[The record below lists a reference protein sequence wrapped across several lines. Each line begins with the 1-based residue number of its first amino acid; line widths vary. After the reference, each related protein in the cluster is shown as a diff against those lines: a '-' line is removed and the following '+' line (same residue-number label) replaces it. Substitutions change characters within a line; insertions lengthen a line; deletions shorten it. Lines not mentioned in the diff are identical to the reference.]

1 MRPLI
6 ELPAPARIVERLQ
19 ETETIFT
26 LRLRLEDAALAAQ
39 YRFAPGQF
47 NMLYLPGVGEVPISI
62 VSDARADLID
72 HTIRAV
78 GSVTQAL
85 ARLPAGAVIGLRGP
99 FGRGWPMQ
107 AAEGRDLFIVTG
119 GLGCAPSVSAVHAVL
134 ARRERYGRVVL
145 LEGVRH
151 CRDLALKS
159 RFAEWLDHPDL
170 EVRLAVCETNPCA
183 DWPWHTGNV
192 LTLFDALELKPER
205 TIAFLCGPEG
215 MMQAAA
221 EKVAQRGVQ
230 TSDIYLSLERN
241 MQCALGLCGHCQL
254 GPHFVCREGPVFDY
268 ATIGPLLGK
277 RGV

>member
-1 MRPLI
+1 MTPLI
-6 ELPAPARIVERLQ
+6 DLPANARIVERLQ

-26 LRLRLEDAALAAQ
+26 LRLRLEDPELAAR
-39 YRFAPGQF
+39 YRFEPGQF

-62 VSDARADLID
+62 VSDPSEGFIG
-72 HTIRAV
+72 HTIRVV
-78 GSVTQAL
+78 GGVSQAMAQL
-85 ARLPAGAVIGLRGP
+85 RAGDSIGLRGP

-119 GLGCAPSVSAVHAVL
+119 GLGCAPSVSAVHYVL
-134 ARRERYGRVVL
+134 GRRERYGRVVL

-159 RFAEWLDHPDL
+159 RFAEWLDHPGL
-170 EVRLAVCETNPCA
+170 EVRLAACEIEPDS

-192 LTLFDALELKPER
+192 LSLFDELALQPQQ

-221 EKVAQRGVQ
+221 ERLLRRQVA
-230 TSDIYLSLERN
+230 DNAIFLSMERN
-241 MQCALGLCGHCQL
+241 MQCAQGLCGHCQF
-254 GPHFVCREGPVFDY
+254 GPHFICRDGPVFDY
-268 ATIGPLLGK
+268 ATVKPLLGK
-277 RGV
+277 RGT

>member
-6 ELPAPARIVERLQ
+6 DLPVRARIVERLQ

-26 LRLRLEDAALAAQ
+26 LRLKLEDAALAAQ

-62 VSDARADLID
+62 VSDPHEDLID
-72 HTIRAV
+72 HTIRVV
-78 GSVTQAL
+78 GAVTQAL
-85 ARLPAGAVIGLRGP
+85 AQLPAGAAVGLRGP

-134 ARRERYGRVVL
+134 GRRERYGRVVL

-170 EVRLAVCETNPCA
+170 EVQLAVCEANPCA

-192 LTLFDALELKPER
+192 LTLFDEMALQPAH
-205 TIAFLCGPEG
+205 TVAFLCGPEG

-221 EKVAQRGVQ
+221 EKLAARGVAAD
-230 TSDIYLSLERN
+230 DIYLSMERN

-268 ATIGPLLGK
+268 ATIGPLLGQ
-277 RGV
+277 RGL

>member
-1 MRPLI
+1 MTPLI
-6 ELPAPARIVERLQ
+6 DLPAEARIVERLQ

-26 LRLRLEDAALAAQ
+26 LRLQLTAPELAAR

-62 VSDARADLID
+62 VSDPRADLID
-72 HTIRAV
+72 HTIRVV
-78 GSVTQAL
+78 GGVTQAL
-85 ARLPAGAVIGLRGP
+85 ARLQTGEVVGLRGP

-170 EVRLAVCETNPCA
+170 EVQLAACEIEPSS

-192 LTLFDALELKPER
+192 LTLFDELELKPER
-205 TIAFLCGPEG
+205 TLAFLCGPEG
-215 MMQAAA
+215 MMEAAA
-221 EKVAQRGVQ
+221 GKLAERGVN
-230 TSDIYLSLERN
+230 DRAIFLSMERN
-241 MQCALGLCGHCQL
+241 MQCAQGLCGHCQF
-254 GPHFVCREGPVFDY
+254 GPHFVCRDGPVFDY
-268 ATIGPLLGK
+268 ATARPLLGK
-277 RGV
+277 RGL